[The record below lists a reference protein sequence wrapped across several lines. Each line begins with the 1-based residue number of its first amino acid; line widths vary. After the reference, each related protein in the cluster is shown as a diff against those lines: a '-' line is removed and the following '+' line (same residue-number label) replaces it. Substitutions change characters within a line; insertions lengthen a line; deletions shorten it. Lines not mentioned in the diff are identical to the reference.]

1 MFYKVS
7 RIVALVLFAA
17 LIIIPSAI
25 VVMGSSKTDAEVYNK
40 PLALPERW
48 TLDNFRFLLREAVA
62 MGYYNPVD
70 YSKNPFLYCGKVR
83 VTNNPY
89 Y

>member
-7 RIVALVLFAA
+7 RILSLVVFAA

-40 PLALPERW
+40 PLALPEIFSD
-48 TLDNFRFLLREAVA
+48 DNFDSRKYVCICYLS
-62 MGYYNPVD
+62 ND
-70 YSKNPFLYCGKVR
+70 YGHR
-83 VTNNPY
+83 
-89 Y
+89 